1 MGLRLK
7 FNLVLLVAFLIG
19 LALAGTLSYRVTNDN
34 ARREVANEAAIMI
47 TAATAI
53 RGYTAKEIKPLLID
67 QLKIRFLPHVVSSW
81 AAQTNLK
88 EVSAQFPDYTYK
100 EAALNPTN
108 PADRAIEWEADIIA
122 GFQSTP
128 TLKEFTSIRDTAVG
142 PVMSV
147 SRPLRISDPGCLTCH
162 STPAAAPATMIDLY
176 GSSDGFGWKLNDV
189 IGAQIVSVPMRVALD
204 RAHQLFLLVF
214 GGLAAVFL
222 VTLLLLN
229 LVLHFMIIRPIR
241 QMSAIAGEVSMG
253 NTDAPEFAETGRD
266 EIGSLA
272 QSFNRMRRS
281 LTNAMQMLEP

>member
-7 FNLVLLVAFLIG
+7 FNLVLLAAFLIG

-34 ARREVANEAAIMI
+34 ARQEVANEAAIMI
-47 TAATAI
+47 TAASAI
-53 RGYTAKEIKPLLID
+53 RDYTAKEIKPLLID
-67 QLKIRFLPHVVSSW
+67 QLKVRFLPHVVSSW

-142 PVMSV
+142 PILSV
-147 SRPLRISDPGCLTCH
+147 SRPIRISDPGCLSCH

-176 GSSDGFGWKLNDV
+176 GGSDGFGWKLNDV

-241 QMSAIAGEVSMG
+241 QMSAIAGEVSLG
-253 NTDAPEFAETGRD
+253 NTGAPEFAETGRD

-281 LTNAMQMLEP
+281 LTNAMQMLDP